1 MSSILGLL
9 VLEISWPNF
18 VFLDFNE
25 LHVNIKSP
33 KPDKPKIVSFFAP
46 IDSPNLVISTKDLV
60 INALF
65 AFSPKFNPRVIPAA
79 IA

>member
-1 MSSILGLL
+1 M
-9 VLEISWPNF
+9 LEINWPNF

-25 LHVNIKSP
+25 LQVSIKSP

-46 IDSPNLVISTKDLV
+46 IASPNLLISTNDLV

-65 AFSPKFNPRVIPAA
+65 AFSPKFNPKVIPAA